1 MNKLDQDIYDLK
13 EEKKVLLSLERLM
26 TNADFKRVIL
36 DDYLTKHPL
45 NLVQS
50 KGVLKLDPQTNQD
63 IDRQLD
69 CVALFKMYLDNRI
82 SEIADIDIRIDQAET
97 LRDEQTRNT

>member
-13 EEKKVLLSLERLM
+13 EDKKVLLSLERLM

-45 NLVQS
+45 NLVHR

-69 CVALFKMYLDNRI
+69 CVALFKMYLDQRI
-82 SEIADIDIRIDQAET
+82 SEIADIDIKIHQAET

>member
-45 NLVQS
+45 NLIHS
-50 KGVLKLDPQTNQD
+50 KGVLKLDPRTNQD

-69 CVALFKMYLDNRI
+69 CVALFKMYLDQRI
-82 SEIADIDIRIDQAET
+82 SEIADIDIRISQAET

>member
-13 EEKKVLLSLERLM
+13 EAKKVLLSLERLM

-36 DDYLTKHPL
+36 DDYLTKQPL
-45 NLVQS
+45 NLVHS

-69 CVALFKMYLDNRI
+69 CIALFKMYLDNRI
-82 SEIADIDIRIDQAET
+82 SEIADIDIKIHQAET

>member
-13 EEKKVLLSLERLM
+13 EDKKVLLSLERLM

-45 NLVQS
+45 NLVNS
-50 KGVLKLDPQTNQD
+50 KGVLKLDPQINQD

-69 CVALFKMYLDNRI
+69 CVALFRMYLTNRI
-82 SEIADIDIRIDQAET
+82 SEIADIDIRINQAET
-97 LRDEQTRNT
+97 LRDEQTRNS

>member
-1 MNKLDQDIYDLK
+1 MNKLDKDIHDLR

-26 TNADFKRVIL
+26 TNADFKRVIM

-45 NLVQS
+45 DLVNR

-82 SEIADIDIRIDQAET
+82 SEIADIDIRINQAET